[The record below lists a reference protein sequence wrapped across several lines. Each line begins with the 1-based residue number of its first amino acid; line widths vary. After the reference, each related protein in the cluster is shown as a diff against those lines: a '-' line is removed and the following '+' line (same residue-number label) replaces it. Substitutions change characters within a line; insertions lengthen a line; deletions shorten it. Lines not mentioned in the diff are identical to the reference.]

1 MSKNTDTQMPADD
14 VFYPL
19 TIPRVAPFNLAVTP
33 EMVQQVWDVYVE
45 PSMEDDAP
53 PQSDALRVLMGI
65 LRAVGTA
72 LLSEP
77 IHVPAEADELAVAE
91 ASDAPTA
98 ADAGRELIVECIDDQ
113 VALAKRGTV
122 HKTESVRI
130 NGVPVAVAENG
141 LGIRLNGT
149 MLEITL
155 TFLPSEVHF
164 IREARA

>member
-1 MSKNTDTQMPADD
+1 MPTKA
-14 VFYPL
+14 
-19 TIPRVAPFNLAVTP
+19 
-33 EMVQQVWDVYVE
+33 
-45 PSMEDDAP
+45 
-53 PQSDALRVLMGI
+53 G
-65 LRAVGTA
+65 
-72 LLSEP
+72 
-77 IHVPAEADELAVAE
+77 EAAVAD
-91 ASDAPTA
+91 ASEAPTA

-122 HKTESVRI
+122 HMTKSVRI
-130 NGVPVAVAENG
+130 NGVPVAVSENG